1 MGRATFVMTNVNTG
15 VHIVAS
21 EPGYMKAIEQWLK
34 KTGTS
39 EGRLGLLAA
48 ANPRAV
54 ERIRNGSARID
65 TLNAVLS
72 YIREHPAHRT
82 KKRRSSTS

>member
-1 MGRATFVMTNVNTG
+1 MTIVNTG
-15 VHIVAS
+15 VHNVGLGF
-21 EPGYMKAIEQWLK
+21 GYMKAINQWLK

-39 EGRLGLLAA
+39 ESRLGLLAA

-72 YIREHPAHRT
+72 YIRANPAPRT
-82 KKRRSSTS
+82 KKQRSST